1 MNLTPND
8 LKKGVI
14 FSLDGEIYESLEYRQ
29 KVMARQQAVV
39 SVKARNLRTNKLWQR
54 TFQGSENIETA
65 DLLKRTVQFLYGDEK
80 GFHFMDMDSYRQ
92 YLLSAQTVADKA
104 DYLAEGQNFILYLSE
119 NRPLTLELPKT
130 VWLEV
135 KFAPEVVKGDT
146 SSALTKEA
154 ELATGLKLKVPAFIK
169 SGDVISVN
177 TANGTYRERQK

>member
-1 MNLTPND
+1 MNLTPTD

-14 FSLDGEIYESLEYRQ
+14 FSLGGEIYESLEYRQ
-29 KVMARQQAVV
+29 KVMARQQATV

-54 TFQGSENIETA
+54 TFQGSENIEPVN
-65 DLLKRTVQFLYGDEK
+65 LSKRTVQFLYADEK
-80 GFHFMDMDSYRQ
+80 DFYFMDLGSYQQ
-92 YLLSAQTVADKA
+92 YRLAAETIDEKA
-104 DYLAEGQNFILYLSE
+104 GYLAEGQNFILYLLE

-154 ELATGLKLKVPAFIK
+154 ELATGLKVKVPAFIK
-169 SGDVISVN
+169 NGDVISVN